1 MIRSI
6 VAFAG
11 LVVGLVGF
19 AAAQG
24 MRDPTVPPDG
34 VGQASAGAPI
44 SRPASIE
51 GGAFTI
57 IVRNGVPS
65 LVVGTRLY
73 VRGQKLGNATIERI
87 AETEVWLREGRVV
100 RKVSQFQG
108 IERKITSTASP
119 AKPKTAP
126 HRCGKTATSSVS
138 CANDKP

>member
-1 MIRSI
+1 MIRLLG
-6 VAFAG
+6 AFLLLAMG
-11 LVVGLVGF
+11 VMTC
-19 AAAQG
+19 AIAQVT
-24 MRDPTVPPDG
+24 RDPTLPPEG
-34 VGQASAGAPI
+34 AGQDALASPAA
-44 SRPASIE
+44 RPAGIE

-73 VRGQKLGNATIERI
+73 SRGQKLGNATIERI

-108 IERKITSTASP
+108 IERRPESSV
-119 AKPKTAP
+119 KPKIASS
-126 HRCGKTATSSVS
+126 RCAKTATSNVS